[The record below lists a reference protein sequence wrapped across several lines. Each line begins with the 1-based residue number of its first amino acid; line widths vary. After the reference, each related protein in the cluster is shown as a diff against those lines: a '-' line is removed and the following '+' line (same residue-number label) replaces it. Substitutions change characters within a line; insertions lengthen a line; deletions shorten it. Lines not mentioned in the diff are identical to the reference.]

1 MNANA
6 TLTFLSV
13 VSRSITSGER
23 AGQLFYRA
31 HFLNSDLEPTS
42 FSISAELYSRLFNSA
57 SFGDVL
63 DCTISIRSTPSGTYT
78 QLVDFK
84 N

>member
-1 MNANA
+1 MNVTA

-23 AGQLFYRA
+23 AGQIFHRA

-42 FSISAELYSRLFNSA
+42 FSIRAELFNRFINSV

-63 DCTISIRSTPSGTYT
+63 DCTIAIRSTPSGTYT

>member
-1 MNANA
+1 MNATA
-6 TLTFLSV
+6 TLTFLSA
-13 VSRSITSGER
+13 VSRAITSGER
-23 AGQLFYRA
+23 AGQIFYRA
-31 HFLNSDLEPTS
+31 HFLNSELEPTS
-42 FSISAELYSRLFNSA
+42 FSIGADLYTRLINSA

-63 DCTISIRSTPSGTYT
+63 DCTIAIRSTPSGTYT